1 MRVVL
6 PTTTPPMP
14 LLCFGVTIT
23 LLVVPSLYMEERMIL
38 VMAVTRV
45 QKQMETL
52 DHVLLAVLL
61 VLMRSQSNQRNKL
74 LKLLQAN
81 GLLQFHSLLHTAPRL
96 E

>member
-6 PTTTPPMP
+6 PTTTPPML

-38 VMAVTRV
+38 VMVVTRV
-45 QKQMETL
+45 QKNMVTL